1 MFVYLTKRLLWMI
14 PSLFGISLLI
24 FLLLDLVPAD
34 RAEVEMQ
41 RVSAN
46 QDRAAREEGII
57 NLRIRYGLI
66 DRVTHEPRS
75 VWERYWNWVLHASQL
90 DFADPSEDSA
100 LFRQR
105 FLSALSVS
113 ALIGLSA
120 MLVALI
126 IGLVLG
132 GYLGMRAGGLLDR
145 GVSGI
150 LLVCYGLPEFLL
162 ATLVVLAISSE
173 ALMGMFP
180 GAGLRSPGAENWSL
194 SEQVLDLGWHL
205 MLPVL
210 IIALGPATTLL
221 RFVRESVARA
231 ARRPFVQSLR
241 AWGFE
246 ERQIRARVLR
256 HGLTPLATMASTL
269 LPMLV
274 SGSLVVEMVFALPG
288 LTPMIYEAINAREY
302 ALVMAGLMLVA
313 IVVLVSMVISDV
325 LQRCFD
331 PRVSLR

>member
-41 RVSAN
+41 RRAAN
-46 QDRAAREEGII
+46 QDIEAREEAVL
-57 NLRIRYGLI
+57 NLRIRYGLV

-75 VWERYWNWVLHASQL
+75 VWERYWNWLVHASQL
-90 DFADPSEDSA
+90 DFADPGEDPA
-100 LFRQR
+100 QFRER
-105 FLSALSVS
+105 FLSALAVS
-113 ALIGLSA
+113 ALVGLSA

-126 IGLVLG
+126 VGLVLG
-132 GYLGMRAGGLLDR
+132 GYLGMRAGGMIDR
-145 GVSGI
+145 GVSGF

-162 ATLVVLAISSE
+162 ATLVLLAISTES
-173 ALMGMFP
+173 LVGMFP
-180 GAGLRSPGAENWSL
+180 GAGLRSEGSENWSL
-194 SEQVLDLGWHL
+194 PDQMLDLGWHL
-205 MLPVL
+205 LLPVL
-210 IIALGPATTLL
+210 IIALGPSTTLL
-221 RFVRESVARA
+221 RFVRESVSRA
-231 ARRPFVQSLR
+231 AASPFVQSLR
-241 AWGFE
+241 GWGFE

-288 LTPMIYEAINAREY
+288 LTPMVFAAISAREY

-313 IVVLVSMVISDV
+313 IVVLLSMVISD
-325 LQRCFD
+325 LLHRCFD
-331 PRVSLR
+331 PRVQLK